1 MSNIMGHGQTSRHS
15 KTREEL
21 LMGQMAHSFAGVKK
35 TLIKK
40 EDILGS
46 SSSTDQNETN
56 NILLLP
62 PCPESSLSGDKADG
76 TATSPNDGPMEGSL
90 IDAAAN

>member
-1 MSNIMGHGQTSRHS
+1 MSNIMGHASFHS

-21 LMGQMAHSFAGVKK
+21 LMGHMAHSFAGAKK

-56 NILLLP
+56 NILLP
-62 PCPESSLSGDKADG
+62 PFPESSLSGDKADG
-76 TATSPNDGPMEGSL
+76 TATSPNDAPMEASL
-90 IDAAAN
+90 IDAAN